1 MSPYQF
7 ESLLSENGLVHA
19 TSARPD
25 PDSLKQHASFQG
37 KNERQSMAETG
48 YQSLFLNSLGIKEQ
62 SLNVLK
68 QIHSS
73 RVVVVEEGGGAN
85 TLEGDA
91 MVTAQPGQAIGVTT
105 ADCVP
110 VLLFDPVTR
119 TAGAVHAGRAG
130 TGLGIV
136 PEAIRK
142 MTDQFGVQPANL
154 KVALGPSIGPCC
166 YEVGEDCLTLFQEMH
181 PEWRDWVKP
190 HAAGKVLLDLWA
202 ANRDQALGAGVPGE
216 RISLSGECTACHVE
230 RWYSY
235 RREGQKA
242 GRMLTVIMLDE
253 R

>member
-25 PDSLKQHASFQG
+25 PDGQKQNASLQD
-37 KNERQSMAETG
+37 KNKLAAKAEVE
-48 YQSLFLNSLGIKEQ
+48 YRNSFLNSLGINEKPV
-62 SLNVLK
+62 NVLK

-73 RVVVVEEGGGAN
+73 RVVVVEKGGVSSEM
-85 TLEGDA
+85 EGDA
-91 MVTAQPGQAIGVTT
+91 LVTAEPGQPIGVST

-136 PEAIRK
+136 PEAIQK
-142 MTDQFGVQPANL
+142 MINRFGVRPENL

-166 YEVGEDCLTLFQEMH
+166 YEVGEDCLTLFQKTH
-181 PEWRDWVKP
+181 PGWRDWVKP
-190 HAAGKVLLDLWA
+190 HTEGKVLLDLWA
-202 ANRDQALGAGVPGE
+202 ANRDQALEAGVPGE
-216 RISLSGECTACHVE
+216 RISLSGECTACHVA

-253 R
+253 G